1 MKVRLTNVF
10 RIFSYVKGGA
20 VYGLMLREV
29 SYERQLQWNPV
40 AGGGGVTNR
49 PITGIKVHDWSN
61 LSNVLT
67 GAN

>member
-1 MKVRLTNVF
+1 MFFVF
-10 RIFSYVKGGA
+10 FSYVKGGT

-40 AGGGGVTNR
+40 AGGGVTNR
-49 PITGIKVHDWSN
+49 PITGIKFHDWSN